1 LLLTLDF
8 STYGQKKEAS
18 YGYPLIHNYTSKE
31 YLVAENVNWAT
42 TQDELGNM
50 YFANKDGI
58 LKFDGNYW
66 TKIGTNTEA
75 KSISYDSISKTV
87 YVGCFEDFGYLKV
100 IDKGILAFV
109 SLANKL
115 KNNEKIGTVWDCF
128 STPEGLF
135 FNTENRLLR
144 YKDGNFKNWKAE
156 NSFHTSFYAG
166 DKIFVRDVGVG
177 LFCLEGYVM
186 LYINGSDAFANQRVD
201 FIEKTKN
208 TENEY
213 ILASREK
220 GLFKFKLINEN
231 EQYSMSLMPIN
242 NGTENLFS
250 TNILYNGVK
259 LSNNKLAFS
268 TEAGGVLILD
278 FEGNLIA
285 QYNIDN
291 GVNCNVINDVFEDI
305 NGNLWLATEN
315 GISLVMHS
323 LPNYNFQYKGNISGM
338 TEAIAKLDDVVY
350 LGSSAGL
357 FQFNKQK
364 NQFEKSNFPFTQVWQ
379 LTELKD
385 KKSLIAST
393 TKGIYKVTN
402 TGFTLLTSAIE
413 NVYTVCESKIH
424 KHVFYIG
431 HLGGFAAYKIENGS
445 FNFVYSNPNIN
456 YPIRSIS
463 EGQYGNIWLSTQN
476 DGLIYMRSG
485 IIKALKQRG
494 ESGESKDGMDM
505 SLVHI
510 NKATLLLEYA
520 SANNPIYI
528 VREKTQAAIENA
540 IIYTHETDKK
550 ILFEIKGNKFP
561 MGIYMGTTLQPFK
574 KHEIQLV
581 KGDVVYMFSDGYADQ
596 FGGPSAKKLKYNQF
610 KKFILES
617 MFLTMEEQRIYLE
630 QKINEW
636 QGDLEQVDDVLVIG
650 VRIV

>member
-1 LLLTLDF
+1 MI
-8 STYGQKKEAS
+8 K
-18 YGYPLIHNYTSKE
+18 
-31 YLVAENVNWAT
+31 
-42 TQDELGNM
+42 
-50 YFANKDGI
+50 
-58 LKFDGNYW
+58 
-66 TKIGTNTEA
+66 
-75 KSISYDSISKTV
+75 
-87 YVGCFEDFGYLKV
+87 
-100 IDKGILAFV
+100 
-109 SLANKL
+109 
-115 KNNEKIGTVWDCF
+115 
-128 STPEGLF
+128 
-135 FNTENRLLR
+135 
-144 YKDGNFKNWKAE
+144 
-156 NSFHTSFYAG
+156 
-166 DKIFVRDVGVG
+166 
-177 LFCLEGYVM
+177 
-186 LYINGSDAFANQRVD
+186 
-201 FIEKTKN
+201 
-208 TENEY
+208 
-213 ILASREK
+213 
-220 GLFKFKLINEN
+220 
-231 EQYSMSLMPIN
+231 
-242 NGTENLFS
+242 
-250 TNILYNGVK
+250 NGVK
-259 LSNNKLAFS
+259 
-268 TEAGGVLILD
+268 ELIITQ
-278 FEGNLIA
+278 ESK
-285 QYNIDN
+285 
-291 GVNCNVINDVFEDI
+291 
-305 NGNLWLATEN
+305 
-315 GISLVMHS
+315 IS
-323 LPNYNFQYKGNISGM
+323 F
-338 TEAIAKLDDVVY
+338 
-350 LGSSAGL
+350 

-463 EGQYGNIWLSTQN
+463 EDQYGNIWLSTQN

-550 ILFEIKGNKFP
+550 NLFEIKGNKFP
-561 MGIYMGTTLQPFK
+561 MGIHMATTLQPFK
-574 KHEIQLV
+574 KHEIQLL